1 MKKIFCLLVL
11 LTLSTIPS
19 LQAKE
24 FAIAKESEGLA
35 GIIVDLNAPR
45 PIQHAARELQNY
57 FKLLSNARISIY
69 QSPVTLEKRIT
80 CKDMVY
86 FIPGTPESSYV
97 KKYMDKKIAAALKK
111 IGDTDGYAVFI
122 RGKNKILIVA
132 NKPRG
137 VINGVHRFIHK
148 HTDFIWF
155 RPRNEAA
162 NFTFDPDLKLD
173 IKEYIDIPKFT
184 MRGWAPN
191 RNIAFLSEEFELFA
205 SRLSNNFTTSM
216 FKAAMGRRIDHAF
229 AMEFGGG
236 HNISTHWLPKKKYGK
251 TNPEYY
257 MLING
262 ERKLD
267 GPVHLCWTN
276 PEMKKEFIKNVLTQL
291 KTLDPIYTRINI
303 MIDDVS
309 SNCQCKNCEAPIKL
323 PDGRTIDKSHE
334 AFRSTQFFIFL
345 NDVAK
350 AVYAVNPKMEIK
362 SFGYYFTSV
371 PPEVK
376 IFPTI
381 CVSFC
386 PYVRND
392 KRPITDPSNTK
403 WHARTVKYAKMS
415 PSVMWREYYFSQAGF
430 PRAQAN
436 VIAQDL
442 RWINKLGIKMFYCEA
457 SWGDRP
463 AFARP
468 PRALPELE
476 FFDITGAEFWV
487 INQLLW
493 DPEQDPDELRNEYIK
508 RTYKEAAPGVQ
519 KFYKLLRDSWYLDPS
534 PSSFNDDFRRT
545 TGRYIISKKLTAP
558 CRAALA
564 EAAKTVKDP
573 VAKKQLD
580 ALIATFERWL
590 TLGNARVVK
599 EQVVPRADIREFP
612 GFDFDSGIWKKAATM
627 PPMTMMKNPH
637 AMPPE
642 PTEVKLMHNGDTFY
656 IAYRCPF
663 PGEAVGAAGL
673 PYDKSPGGD
682 HGQIFIANAK
692 DGYYQFI
699 FGCRSQGTSGI
710 YDARTSDGTWNTKWE
725 VRTQLNKGEWRA
737 VVMIPFK
744 SVNINIERNNR
755 VGAMFYR
762 RRPKRAGETKNIHS
776 AWDGGDLHNA
786 DSFGDLIFKHE

>member
-1 MKKIFCLLVL
+1 
-11 LTLSTIPS
+11 
-19 LQAKE
+19 
-24 FAIAKESEGLA
+24 
-35 GIIVDLNAPR
+35 
-45 PIQHAARELQNY
+45 
-57 FKLLSNARISIY
+57 
-69 QSPVTLEKRIT
+69 
-80 CKDMVY
+80 
-86 FIPGTPESSYV
+86 
-97 KKYMDKKIAAALKK
+97 
-111 IGDTDGYAVFI
+111 
-122 RGKNKILIVA
+122 
-132 NKPRG
+132 
-137 VINGVHRFIHK
+137 
-148 HTDFIWF
+148 
-155 RPRNEAA
+155 
-162 NFTFDPDLKLD
+162 
-173 IKEYIDIPKFT
+173 
-184 MRGWAPN
+184 
-191 RNIAFLSEEFELFA
+191 
-205 SRLSNNFTTSM
+205 
-216 FKAAMGRRIDHAF
+216 
-229 AMEFGGG
+229 
-236 HNISTHWLPKKKYGK
+236 
-251 TNPEYY
+251 
-257 MLING
+257 
-262 ERKLD
+262 
-267 GPVHLCWTN
+267 
-276 PEMKKEFIKNVLTQL
+276 
-291 KTLDPIYTRINI
+291 

-323 PDGRTIDKSHE
+323 PDGRTIDKTHE
-334 AFRSTQFFIFL
+334 AFRSTQFYIFL

-350 AVYAVNPKMEIK
+350 AVYAVNPKMQIK

-392 KRPITDPSNTK
+392 KRPIVDPSNRK
-403 WHARTVKYAKMS
+403 WQKRTEKYAKMS

-442 RWINKLGIKMFYCEA
+442 RYINKLGIKMFYCEA

-468 PRALPELE
+468 PRVLPELE
-476 FFDITGAEFWV
+476 FFSITGAEFWV

-493 DPEQDPDELRNEYIK
+493 DPDQDPDELRNEYIK
-508 RTYKEAAPGVQ
+508 RTYREAAPGVQ

-545 TGRYIISKKLTAP
+545 TGRYIISKNLTAP

-673 PYDKSPGGD
+673 PYDRSPGGD

-699 FGCRSQGTSGI
+699 FGCRSRGTSGI

>member
-1 MKKIFCLLVL
+1 MKRFLALLLLTAVL
-11 LTLSTIPS
+11 LPAAS
-19 LQAKE
+19 AKT
-24 FAIAKESEGLA
+24 FQISRESEGLA
-35 GIIVDLNAPR
+35 GIVVDLNAPR

-69 QSPVTLEKRIT
+69 QSPVTLPKRIT

-86 FIPGTPESSYV
+86 FIPGTPDSVYV
-97 KKYMDKKIAAALKK
+97 KKYMDKKIKAALKK

-122 RGKNKILIVA
+122 RGGNKILIVA
-132 NKPRG
+132 NQPRG

-173 IKEYIDIPKFT
+173 VKEYIDIPKFT

-216 FKAAMGRRIDHAF
+216 YKAAMGRRMDHAF

-236 HNISTHWLPKKKYGK
+236 HNISTLWLPKKKYAK

-262 ERKLD
+262 ERKTE

-276 PEMKKEFIKNVLTQL
+276 PEMKKEFIKNVLAQL

-323 PDGRTIDKSHE
+323 PDGRTIDKTHE

-345 NDVAK
+345 NDAAK
-350 AVYAVNPKMEIK
+350 AVYAVNPKMQIK

-392 KRPITDPSNTK
+392 KRPITDASNTK
-403 WHARTVKYAKMS
+403 WHARTIKYAKMS

-436 VIAQDL
+436 VIATDL

-493 DPEQDPDELRNEYIK
+493 DPEQDPDKLRNEYVK

-519 KFYKLLRDSWYLDPS
+519 EFYQILRDSWYLDPS

-545 TGRYIISKKLTAP
+545 TGRYIIYKNLTGK

-564 EAAKTVKDP
+564 KAALAVKDP
-573 VAKKQLD
+573 VAKKQL
-580 ALIATFERWL
+580 ARLSATFERWI

-599 EQVVPRADIREFP
+599 EQIVPRADIREFP
-612 GFDFDSGIWKKAATM
+612 GFDFDSGIWKKAAKM
-627 PPMTMMKNPH
+627 PPMTMLKN
-637 AMPPE
+637 ANLVPPE
-642 PTEVKLMHNGDTFY
+642 PTDVKLIHNGETFY
-656 IAYRCPF
+656 VAYRCPF
-663 PGEAVGAAGL
+663 PGEAVGQADL
-673 PYDKSPGGD
+673 PYDRVPSGD
-682 HGQIFIANAK
+682 HGQIFIANSK
-692 DGYYQFI
+692 DGYYHLR
-699 FGCRSQGTSGI
+699 FGCRSQGRNGI
-710 YDARTSDGTWNTKWE
+710 YDGRTTDGTWNTKWE
-725 VRTQLNKGEWRA
+725 VRTQLTKGEWRA
-737 VVMIPFK
+737 VIAIPFK

-762 RRPKRAGETKNIHS
+762 CRPKRAGEQKNVHS
-776 AWDGGDLHNA
+776 VWDGGDLHNA